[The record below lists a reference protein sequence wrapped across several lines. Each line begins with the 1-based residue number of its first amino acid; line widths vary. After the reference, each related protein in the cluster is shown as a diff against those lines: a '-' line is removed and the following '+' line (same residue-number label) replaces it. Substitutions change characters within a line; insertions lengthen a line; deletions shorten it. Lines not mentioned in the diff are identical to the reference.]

1 MTVFEKNVSNLFCNI
16 SLREFKAAIDT
27 VDNKLGSPS
36 DLRIWVMTDQPLR
49 YSPLDTGD
57 PETDKFLRTEN
68 EKRTKHLLTSTAD
81 LTEAIWSD
89 PSIKFVQ
96 AELRAKQDGKAKLG
110 TVRTT
115 KNKKMSLKVT

>member
-1 MTVFEKNVSNLFCNI
+1 MTIFEKNVSNLFSNI

-27 VDNKLGSPS
+27 VDSKLNNPS
-36 DLRIWVMTDQPLR
+36 DLKIWVMTDQPLR
-49 YSPLDTGD
+49 YSPLDSGD
-57 PETDKFLRTEN
+57 PETDQFLKTEN

-96 AELRAKQDGKAKLG
+96 AELRAKKDGAQTLG
-110 TVRTT
+110 TVRTR